1 MARLSAQLLSESGT
15 WATSAPG
22 TFCTNGSITWLPGVK
37 PKTDVVVV
45 QMGYSRQWVA
55 DTLRRLG
62 YQQEADEALRVL
74 PEEID
79 LKQLEE
85 FGDRHGISR
94 DELVSRM
101 GGSP

>member
-1 MARLSAQLLSESGT
+1 MVA
-15 WATSAPG
+15 
-22 TFCTNGSITWLPGVK
+22 GVK
-37 PKTDVVVV
+37 PNTGVMVVVH
-45 QMGYSRQWVA
+45 MAYSRQWVV
-55 DTLRRLG
+55 DTLRRIG
-62 YQQEADEALRVL
+62 YTQEADEALRVL

-79 LKQLEE
+79 LQQLEQ